1 MSTFLKVIGTL
12 FVIWIGFMVLG
23 FVFHAL
29 FVLAIIGV
37 VAALGTAAVGAI
49 RSRKRNQLYR

>member
-1 MSTFLKVIGTL
+1 MSTFLKVIGAL

-23 FVFHAL
+23 FVFKAL

-37 VAALGTAAVGAI
+37 VAALGTAAYGAI
-49 RSRKRNQLYR
+49 RSRNRKQIY